1 MMSSTTSTPSKR
13 RPVIRALVAATLS
26 TAFAGVSSA
35 SESHCYS
42 IKDADQKNHCLA
54 LAKRKD
60 SYCYSIRAQDG
71 KNLCLAQTKGQKS
84 YCYSIRSS
92 DTKNQCLALA
102 R

>member
-1 MMSSTTSTPSKR
+1 MNPPTSGTPFIR
-13 RPVIRALVAATLS
+13 RHVVRALVAATLS
-26 TAFAGVSSA
+26 TAFAGA
-35 SESHCYS
+35 SWANESHCYA

-60 SYCYSIRAQDG
+60 SYCHSIRAQDG

-92 DTKNQCLALA
+92 DAKNQCLAQV

>member
-1 MMSSTTSTPSKR
+1 MQSKQQGQGGGSR
-13 RPVIRALVAATLS
+13 RAVGGWVAAVL
-26 TAFAGVSSA
+26 ALGPWAVAMAG
-35 SESHCYS
+35 ESNCYS

-54 LAKRKD
+54 LAKRQD
-60 SYCYSIRAQDG
+60 SYCYSIRADDA

-92 DTKNQCLALA
+92 DTKNQCLALT